1 MNQKEPIVPN
11 FTPEEASILFPY
23 LTVKDTPD
31 AIFL

>member
-1 MNQKEPIVPN
+1 MNQKEPIMPN
-11 FTPEEASILFPY
+11 FTPEEASVLSSY